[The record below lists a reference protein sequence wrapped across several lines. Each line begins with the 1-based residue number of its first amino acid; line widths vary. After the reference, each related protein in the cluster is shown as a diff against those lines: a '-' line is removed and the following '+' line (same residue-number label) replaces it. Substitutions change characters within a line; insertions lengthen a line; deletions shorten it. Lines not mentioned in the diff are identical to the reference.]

1 MSTSRSG
8 RATGFAQIE
17 HESKQLRYEIRADM
31 TDLMSLT
38 YVEYD
43 IFTLLHK

>member
-8 RATGFAQIE
+8 RATMIAQIE
-17 HESKQLRYEIRADM
+17 YESKQLRYEIRAAM
-31 TDLMSLT
+31 TDLMPLT

-43 IFTLLHK
+43 VFTLRHE